1 MADER
6 KFSELELTKQNIVD
20 SMALL
25 EYYAKEF
32 DKDSKFAGQVEA
44 WAEKLEK
51 FYDEFHRTVVKLE
64 MFSTDKEPIDLKK
77 ERQLFDG
84 RYYALRSFYLAKLAK
99 KIRSPPSANPA
110 PSRPMNI
117 RLPELNLPKFSGKLE
132 DWCVFRDSFE
142 SAVGSRSDI
151 SAVEK
156 MHYLKGLVQGEAA
169 RILDPIKIS
178 EQGYKD
184 AWRTLRLRF
193 EDNRQLIKCHI
204 RTLFDTPAMRK
215 ESAEDLLAL
224 IDRFEQQ
231 ISVLKSLGEPA
242 DRWSSILVYQL
253 SIRLDPCTLREW
265 ENHCSKLDADNIASV
280 LGGTAG
286 TSEDTSTGASTS
298 MPSYVTMVN
307 FLQNYARVLQ
317 AVSSATSNTAP
328 PRSKPNPTSKLAAFP
343 VAATQQTAV
352 SSAPSSSASKPKP
365 CDKCGESHYLYSCP
379 EFRKLNLRQR
389 IDLVRQK
396 NLCIN
401 CLRSSSHYARNCSG
415 SRCRTCTKKHHTLLH
430 TEPSDDNPASGQA
443 TGSTCCVALQPTL
456 TAASAL
462 HAPNSLSPQSVS
474 QAPIQQPSTS
484 TSIANLSH
492 MHAPSMSSQT
502 ALVSHTGEVIPGT
515 VFLPTAL
522 VNIRNGRGR
531 IVTARCLLDCASQR
545 NFVSG
550 ALCERLQLPRIRLPH
565 AIPISGIGNTT
576 TLVEYQATIT
586 ISSRVTPFSVQ
597 CSMLVLPSITVKL
610 PQSTVE
616 ARHWP
621 IPKHVELADPTFAVT
636 GDIGMILGAAHF
648 FQILRYGRISLGEEL
663 PLLQNTEFGWVV
675 SGECLLENHDHSDPR
690 KCQFSNPCTIDELV
704 NRFWQLEEV
713 HDAKGWSP
721 SERYCE
727 EHFLKNTTRNSEGRY
742 VVKLPKRDELLW
754 QLKDNKYNATRRF
767 FSLERSLGASPD
779 KKAMYQQFIHEYV
792 RLGHMREIG
801 PDEIDAQP
809 QYYLPH
815 HAVMKLDSTTTKLRT
830 VFDASCR
837 SKSGISLNDV
847 LLPGPTI
854 QDTLVTIVLRFRIHQ
869 FVLSADI
876 EKMYRQIL
884 VHPTDQPL
892 QRILWRDDPEAPLK
906 SYQLRTVTY
915 GTSSAPFLATRVLQK
930 LADDEGQHF
939 PLAEPAV
946 RHDFYVDNL
955 LSGSDDAESLA
966 VTCNQLIAM
975 LACAGLPLRQW
986 SSNCQAI
993 LDTIPLELRETKTL
1007 LDLDHESS
1015 VTALGLRWEPSTDFL
1030 SFKTPNWKECTVLN
1044 KRTILSQISSLF
1056 DPLGLI
1062 GPTIAKAKIM
1072 LQSLWKLHLDWDTPV
1087 ANGFA
1092 HEWHEFHQKFSALA
1106 HLRVSRHVLRP
1117 GYDRLEIHGFS
1128 DASESAYG
1136 ACIYL
1141 RSIPAEGPCTVRLV
1155 ISKSKVAPM
1164 GTQTIP
1170 RLELCAAQLL
1180 SRLLKQVQDSID
1192 ITATTYL
1199 WTDSSI
1205 VLNWI
1210 SATPSTWKTFVAN
1223 RVAEIQ
1229 ELTSHAV
1236 WNHVPSEDNP
1246 ADLVSRGMDLD
1257 ELLASALWWNG
1268 PQWLKLIFAPWPAK
1282 YVVATSNSDQP
1293 EVRQTI
1299 ALPIVSVEPSDIV
1312 DRYSSLRQLLR
1323 IGTLLRRF
1331 AANCL
1336 HRKNHQP
1343 ILVGP
1348 LTALDIDRT
1357 LLNLVRRIQQQYF
1370 ANEIRQLETV
1380 GKVNRKSK
1388 LRYLHPTLVDGII
1401 RVGGRLHNA
1410 AIPVDGRHPIVLPKH
1425 RFTDMIA
1432 TREHHKT
1439 LHAGPSLLLSSLR
1452 QRFWPLGGRN
1462 LVRNIVHGCM
1472 VCARA
1477 KPKPLQQLMGDLP
1490 SVRVNQAYPFQNVGV
1505 DLAGPM
1511 YVRTSLRNKRSPFF
1525 KAYITVYV
1533 CMATKAV
1540 HLDLVS
1546 DLTTSTFIASL
1557 RRFVG
1562 RRGKP
1567 AHIYCDNATN
1577 FVGAQ
1582 RELEELRKL
1591 FRTQVHQDAVA
1602 NECADNGIQ
1611 FHFIPPRSPTFGGIW
1626 EACVK
1631 SVKTLLRKILG
1642 NAHLT
1647 ESELQTAL
1655 IQVESMLNSRPI
1667 TPLPDNPSDELALTP
1682 GHFLI
1687 GRPLN
1692 AVPDP
1697 DCREV
1702 PESRLSR
1709 WERVQQL
1716 TQHFWSRWHKE
1727 YLATLQS
1734 RYRWTEAMDNL
1745 AVGSIVALK
1754 DERAPPLKWP
1764 LGRVLSVHPGPDGLV
1779 RVATVKS
1786 TFGIVQRAIPK
1797 LCLLPVEV
1805 APPIVAQ
1812 SPAPTSSPTS
1822 ATPNEGPC
1830 SGNRA
1835 AGRDPGPCSGN
1846 RAAGRDPGPCSGY
1859 RAAGRA
1865 PGPYSGK

>member
-1 MADER
+1 
-6 KFSELELTKQNIVD
+6 
-20 SMALL
+20 
-25 EYYAKEF
+25 
-32 DKDSKFAGQVEA
+32 
-44 WAEKLEK
+44 
-51 FYDEFHRTVVKLE
+51 
-64 MFSTDKEPIDLKK
+64 
-77 ERQLFDG
+77 
-84 RYYALRSFYLAKLAK
+84 
-99 KIRSPPSANPA
+99 
-110 PSRPMNI
+110 
-117 RLPELNLPKFSGKLE
+117 
-132 DWCVFRDSFE
+132 
-142 SAVGSRSDI
+142 
-151 SAVEK
+151 
-156 MHYLKGLVQGEAA
+156 
-169 RILDPIKIS
+169 
-178 EQGYKD
+178 
-184 AWRTLRLRF
+184 
-193 EDNRQLIKCHI
+193 
-204 RTLFDTPAMRK
+204 
-215 ESAEDLLAL
+215 
-224 IDRFEQQ
+224 
-231 ISVLKSLGEPA
+231 
-242 DRWSSILVYQL
+242 
-253 SIRLDPCTLREW
+253 
-265 ENHCSKLDADNIASV
+265 
-280 LGGTAG
+280 
-286 TSEDTSTGASTS
+286 
-298 MPSYVTMVN
+298 
-307 FLQNYARVLQ
+307 
-317 AVSSATSNTAP
+317 
-328 PRSKPNPTSKLAAFP
+328 
-343 VAATQQTAV
+343 
-352 SSAPSSSASKPKP
+352 
-365 CDKCGESHYLYSCP
+365 
-379 EFRKLNLRQR
+379 
-389 IDLVRQK
+389 
-396 NLCIN
+396 
-401 CLRSSSHYARNCSG
+401 
-415 SRCRTCTKKHHTLLH
+415 
-430 TEPSDDNPASGQA
+430 
-443 TGSTCCVALQPTL
+443 
-456 TAASAL
+456 
-462 HAPNSLSPQSVS
+462 
-474 QAPIQQPSTS
+474 
-484 TSIANLSH
+484 
-492 MHAPSMSSQT
+492 
-502 ALVSHTGEVIPGT
+502 
-515 VFLPTAL
+515 
-522 VNIRNGRGR
+522 
-531 IVTARCLLDCASQR
+531 
-545 NFVSG
+545 
-550 ALCERLQLPRIRLPH
+550 
-565 AIPISGIGNTT
+565 
-576 TLVEYQATIT
+576 
-586 ISSRVTPFSVQ
+586 
-597 CSMLVLPSITVKL
+597 
-610 PQSTVE
+610 
-616 ARHWP
+616 
-621 IPKHVELADPTFAVT
+621 
-636 GDIGMILGAAHF
+636 
-648 FQILRYGRISLGEEL
+648 
-663 PLLQNTEFGWVV
+663 
-675 SGECLLENHDHSDPR
+675 
-690 KCQFSNPCTIDELV
+690 
-704 NRFWQLEEV
+704 
-713 HDAKGWSP
+713 
-721 SERYCE
+721 
-727 EHFLKNTTRNSEGRY
+727 
-742 VVKLPKRDELLW
+742 
-754 QLKDNKYNATRRF
+754 
-767 FSLERSLGASPD
+767 
-779 KKAMYQQFIHEYV
+779 MYQQFIHEYV

-869 FVLSADI
+869 LVISADI

-892 QRILWRDDPEAPLK
+892 QRILWRDVPETPLK
-906 SYQLRTVTY
+906 SYQLRTITY

-1072 LQSLWKLHLDWDTPV
+1072 LQSLWKLHLDWYTPV

-1092 HEWHEFHQKFSALA
+1092 HEWQEFHQKLSALA
-1106 HLRVSRHVLRP
+1106 HIRVSRHVLRP

-1128 DASESAYG
+1128 DALESECG
-1136 ACIYL
+1136 ACIIIL
-1141 RSIPAEGPCTVRLV
+1141 PRALV
-1155 ISKSKVAPM
+1155 
-1164 GTQTIP
+1164 Q
-1170 RLELCAAQLL
+1170 
-1180 SRLLKQVQDSID
+1180 LLKQVQDSID
-1192 ITATTYL
+1192 IAATIYL

-1246 ADLVSRGMDLD
+1246 ADFVSRGMDLD
-1257 ELLASALWWNG
+1257 ELLA
-1268 PQWLKLIFAPWPAK
+1268 PIFAPWPAK
-1282 YVVATSNSDQP
+1282 YVVVATSNSDQP

-1299 ALPIVSVEPSDIV
+1299 ALPVVSVEPSDIV
-1312 DRYSSLRQLLR
+1312 DRYFNLRQLLR
-1323 IGTLLRRF
+1323 IGTLIRRF

-1357 LLNLVRRIQQQYF
+1357 LLNLVRRIQQQHF
-1370 ANEIRQLETV
+1370 ANEIRQLEIV

-1425 RFTDMIA
+1425 RLTDMIA

-1439 LHAGPSLLLSSLR
+1439 LHAGPILLLSSLR
-1452 QRFWPLGGRN
+1452 QGFWPLGGRN

-1490 SVRVNQAYPFQNVGV
+1490 SVPVNQAYPFQKVGV

-1546 DLTTSTFIASL
+1546 DLTTGTFIASL

-1591 FRTQVHQDAVA
+1591 FRTQVHQDAVRRQR
-1602 NECADNGIQ
+1602 NTVPL
-1611 FHFIPPRSPTFGGIW
+1611 HPTSLSHIRWNLGSLREIL
-1626 EACVK
+1626 K

-1667 TPLPDNPSDELALTP
+1667 TPFPDNPSDELALTP
-1682 GHFLI
+1682 RHFLI
-1687 GRPLN
+1687 DRPLN

-1727 YLATLQS
+1727 YLATLQN

-1754 DERAPPLKWP
+1754 DERVPPLKWP

-1812 SPAPTSSPTS
+1812 SPAPTSNPTS
-1822 ATPNEGPC
+1822 TTPNEGPF

-1835 AGRDPGPCSGN
+1835 AGQDPSPCSGN